1 MRGLVHA
8 LCLTASVVGIAA
20 AASAAAAAQL
30 CVGPNPGCFATLQA
44 AVDAAADGDTIKVAA
59 GTFAGGVTIDVSVKI
74 IGAGVS
80 RTVISGGGPVLTIGE
95 FGSPDEPTVTIDG
108 MTITGGVTRSSWA
121 AAFVG
126 DGVIALGGGIEI
138 PPNADFD
145 GGATVTIR
153 NSAIT
158 GNRVAPNATAPSGL
172 PCPGGD
178 CPFALAAGGGIDNWG
193 TLTLKWTTVSDN
205 RVGTASGLSDLA
217 SDAVG
222 GGITSRVGPLRIEDS
237 VISGSQASATG
248 TNARFA
254 EGGGVYAP
262 GGSLSMIN
270 SAVTGN
276 GALLEASLPDT
287 VELLAQSGGI
297 FIGSGPA
304 TIVASR
310 IVDNSVAMT
319 NSAGNATAFSGGMN
333 VGPDVDFRMSNS
345 VIADNEVSSAATGSQ
360 GDAEGDTGGAALV
373 GKVTNTRV
381 SGNTVTVSSTAGD
394 AFAAIGGLLQF
405 GSLTNSTVSDNHLQ
419 ATSPNGSAG
428 AAGGGVMV
436 AEHTLTLRNTT
447 VSGNTSVV
455 NGQHGFGR
463 GGGIY
468 DGPTP
473 FEGLQGS
480 ELVLVNSGVSGNS
493 LSGGAGTTL
502 QGAGLYVEGQ
512 PLTLTHSVIAG
523 NSPDQC
529 FGC

>member
-1 MRGLVHA
+1 MKKLAHA
-8 LCLTASVVGIAA
+8 LCLAAVVGVAA
-20 AASAAAAAQL
+20 ATSASAAGKL
-30 CVGPNPGCFATLQA
+30 CVGNGPGCFATLQA
-44 AVDAAADGDTIKVAA
+44 AVDAADDGDTIKIAA
-59 GTFAGGVTIDVSVKI
+59 GTFAGGVTIDKSVKLV
-74 IGAGVS
+74 GAGAGQ
-80 RTVISGGGPVLTIGE
+80 TVISGGGPVLTIGE
-95 FGSPDEPTVTIDG
+95 FGATGEPTVSIDG
-108 MTITGGVTRSSWA
+108 VTITGGITRSSWA
-121 AAFVG
+121 AQFNG
-126 DGVIALGGGIEI
+126 DGVVALGGGIEI
-138 PPNADFD
+138 PPNANFD
-145 GGATVTIR
+145 GGATVTITD
-153 NSAIT
+153 SAVT
-158 GNRVAPNATAPSGL
+158 GNRVAPSATAPSGI

-178 CPFALAAGGGIDNWG
+178 CPFALASGGGIDSWG
-193 TLTLKWTTVSDN
+193 TLTLTGTTVSDN

-222 GGITSRVGPLRIEDS
+222 GAIASRLGPLRVEDS
-237 VISGSQASATG
+237 VISGNQASATG

-262 GGSLSMIN
+262 GGSLKMTAS
-270 SAVTGN
+270 SVTGN

-287 VELLAQSGGI
+287 VDLLAQSGGI

-333 VGPDVDFRMSNS
+333 VGPDVDFRMSDS
-345 VIADNEVSSAATGSQ
+345 VIADNAVSSAATGSQ
-360 GDAEGDTGGAALV
+360 GDAEGDTGGGALV
-373 GKVTNTRV
+373 GKVTNTRI
-381 SGNTVTVSSTAGD
+381 SGNTVTVSSAAGD

-428 AAGGGVMV
+428 AVGGGVMV
-436 AEHTLTLRNTT
+436 ADNKLTLRNST
-447 VSGNTSVV
+447 VRGNTSVIT
-455 NGQHGFGR
+455 GQDGLGR

-480 ELVLVNSGVSGNS
+480 ELVLVNSKVTGNS
-493 LSGGAGTTL
+493 LSGSAGTTL
-502 QGAGLYVEGQ
+502 QGGGLYVEGQ
-512 PLTLTHSVIAG
+512 PVTLTHGVIAG

>member
-1 MRGLVHA
+1 VSIH
-8 LCLTASVVGIAA
+8 
-20 AASAAAAAQL
+20 
-30 CVGPNPGCFATLQA
+30 
-44 AVDAAADGDTIKVAA
+44 
-59 GTFAGGVTIDVSVKI
+59 GV
-74 IGAGVS
+74 
-80 RTVISGGGPVLTIGE
+80 
-95 FGSPDEPTVTIDG
+95 
-108 MTITGGVTRSSWA
+108 TITGGITRSSWA
-121 AAFVG
+121 AQFNG
-126 DGVIALGGGIEI
+126 DGVVALGGGIEI
-138 PPNADFD
+138 PPNANFD

-158 GNRVAPNATAPSGL
+158 GNRVAPSATVPSGI

-178 CPFALAAGGGIDNWG
+178 CPFALASGGGIDSWG
-193 TLTLKWTTVSDN
+193 TLTLKGTTVSDN

-222 GGITSRVGPLRIEDS
+222 GAIASRLGPLRVEDS
-237 VISGSQASATG
+237 VISGNQASATG
-248 TNARFA
+248 PNGRFA

-262 GGSLSMIN
+262 GGSLRMTN

-276 GALLEASLPDT
+276 SALLDASLPDT
-287 VELLAQSGGI
+287 VEMLAQSGGI

-333 VGPDVDFRMSNS
+333 VGPDVDFRMSDS
-345 VIADNEVSSAATGSQ
+345 VIADNEVDSETTGSQ

-373 GKVTNTRV
+373 GKVTNTRI
-381 SGNTVTVSSTAGD
+381 SGNTVTVSSAAGD

-405 GSLTNSTVSDNHLQ
+405 GLLTNSTVGDNHLQ

-428 AAGGGVMV
+428 AVGGGVMV
-436 AEHTLTLRNTT
+436 AENSLTLRNST

-455 NGQHGFGR
+455 TGQDGVGR

-473 FEGLQGS
+473 FDGLQGS
-480 ELVLVNSGVSGNS
+480 ALVLVNSKVTGNS
-493 LSGGAGTTL
+493 LSGGVGTTL
-502 QGAGLYVEGQ
+502 QGGGLYVQNQ
-512 PLTLTHSVIAG
+512 PLTSTHSVIAG

>member
-1 MRGLVHA
+1 MKGLLHG
-8 LCLTASVVGIAA
+8 LCLAAGVIGVSTAAS
-20 AASAAAAAQL
+20 ASAAAEL
-30 CVGPNPGCFATLQA
+30 CVGPTAGCFATLQA
-44 AVDAAADGDTIKVAA
+44 GVDAAADGDTIKVAA
-59 GTFAGGVTIDVSVKI
+59 GTFAGGVTVDVSVKI
-74 IGAGVS
+74 IGVGVS

-95 FGSPDEPTVTIDG
+95 FGAPDEPTVTIDG
-108 MTITGGVTRSSWA
+108 VTITGGITRSSWA
-121 AAFVG
+121 AQFNG
-126 DGVIALGGGIEI
+126 DGVVALGGGIEI

-158 GNRVAPNATAPSGL
+158 GNRVAPSATAPSGI

-178 CPFALAAGGGIDNWG
+178 CPFALASGGGIDSWG
-193 TLTLKWTTVSDN
+193 ALTLERTMVSDN
-205 RVGTASGLSDLA
+205 RVGTASGLSALA

-222 GGITSRVGPLRIEDS
+222 GAIASRLGPLRIKNS
-237 VISGSQASATG
+237 VISGNEASATG

-262 GGSLSMIN
+262 GGSLTMIN

-276 GALLEASLPDT
+276 GAHLAASLPGT
-287 VELLAQSGGI
+287 VELLAQSGGM

-304 TIVASR
+304 MIVASR
-310 IVDNSVAMT
+310 IEDNRTAMT
-319 NSAGNATAFSGGMN
+319 NSVGNATAFSGGLN

-373 GKVTNTRV
+373 GKVTNTRI
-381 SGNTVTVSSTAGD
+381 SGNTVTVSSTSGD

-419 ATSPNGSAG
+419 ATSPTGSAG
-428 AAGGGVMV
+428 AVGGGVMV
-436 AEHTLTLRNTT
+436 AENSLTLKNTT
-447 VSGNTSVV
+447 VSANTSLVT
-455 NGQHGFGR
+455 GQDGFNR

-473 FEGLQGS
+473 FEGLKGS
-480 ELVLVNSGVSGNS
+480 ELVLVNSKVAGNS
-493 LSGGAGTTL
+493 LSGSAGTTL
-502 QGAGLYVEGQ
+502 QGGGLYIEGQ
-512 PLTLTHSVIAG
+512 PLTLTHAVITG

>member
-1 MRGLVHA
+1 MKSVAHA
-8 LCLTASVVGIAA
+8 LCLAAIIVAA
-20 AASAAAAAQL
+20 ATSASAAGKV
-30 CVGPNPGCFATLQA
+30 CVGNGPGCFATLQA
-44 AVDAAADGDTIKVAA
+44 ALDAAGDGDTIKIAP
-59 GTFAGGVTIDVSVKI
+59 GTFAGGVTILKSVELV
-74 IGAGVS
+74 GAGADQ
-80 RTVISGGGPVLTIGE
+80 TVLSGGGPVLTIGE
-95 FGSPDEPTVTIDG
+95 FGATSEPTVSIRG
-108 MTITGGVTRSSWA
+108 VTITGGITRSSWA
-121 AAFVG
+121 AQFNG
-126 DGVIALGGGIEI
+126 DGVVALGGGIEI
-138 PPNADFD
+138 PPNANFD

-158 GNRVAPNATAPSGL
+158 GNRVAPSATVPSGI

-178 CPFALAAGGGIDNWG
+178 CPFALASGGGIDSWG
-193 TLTLKWTTVSDN
+193 TLTLEGTTVSDN

-222 GGITSRVGPLRIEDS
+222 GAIASRLGPLRIDGS
-237 VISGSQASATG
+237 VISGNQASAAG
-248 TNARFA
+248 PNARFA

-262 GGSLSMIN
+262 GGSLRMTN

-287 VELLAQSGGI
+287 VELLAQSGGM

-304 TIVASR
+304 TIIASR
-310 IVDNSVAMT
+310 IAKNSIAMT
-319 NSAGNATAFSGGMN
+319 NSVGDATAFSGGLN
-333 VGPDVDFRMSNS
+333 VGPEVDFRMSNS

-373 GKVTNTRV
+373 GKVTNTRI

-405 GSLTNSTVSDNHLQ
+405 GSLTNSTVSRNRLR

-428 AAGGGVMV
+428 AVGGGVMV
-436 AEHTLTLRNTT
+436 AENSLTLTNTT

-455 NGQHGFGR
+455 TGQDGLGQ

-473 FEGLQGS
+473 FEGLEGS
-480 ELVLVNSGVSGNS
+480 ELVLVNSKVTGNS
-493 LSGGAGTTL
+493 LSGSAGATL
-502 QGAGLYVEGQ
+502 QGGGLYLQNQ
-512 PLTLTHSVIAG
+512 PLALTHSIVAG